1 MDDRTKKLVA
11 EMSRASDEER
21 ITFPEVVGALVGAGV
36 ERYHMD
42 LVRCE
47 RTFYMPDGTSEPVPT
62 HKSPQAAQDFSAPG
76 VEAAVRAAQ
85 RGEVQYREFCRRIAQ
100 AGCVG
105 YHAFI
110 AGQRVVYY
118 GRKGDQHVEYFPVAK
133 P

>member
-1 MDDRTKKLVA
+1 
-11 EMSRASDEER
+11 
-21 ITFPEVVGALVGAGV
+21 
-36 ERYHMD
+36 MD

-62 HKSPQAAQDFSAPG
+62 HNSPPAAQEFSASG

-85 RGEVQYREFCRRIAQ
+85 QGEIQYREFCRRIAQ

-105 YHAFI
+105 YQVFI
-110 AGQRVVYY
+110 AGQRVVYH
-118 GRKGDQHVEYFPVAK
+118 GRKGDQHVEYFPGAK

>member
-1 MDDRTKKLVA
+1 MDDRTRKLVA
-11 EMSRASDEER
+11 ELNRASDEER
-21 ITFPEVVGALVGAGV
+21 MSFPEVVGALVGAGV

-47 RTFYMPDGTSEPVPT
+47 RTFYMPDGAFEPVPT
-62 HKSPQAAQDFSAPG
+62 HASPPAAQEFSASG
-76 VEAAVRAAQ
+76 VEAAVRVVQ
-85 RGEVQYREFCRRIAQ
+85 QGEVQYREFCGRIAQ

-105 YHAFI
+105 YHVFI

-118 GRKGDQHVEYFPVAK
+118 GRKGGQHVEYFPGAK